1 MDKVARALARAKG
14 QVAAVERMY
23 LTNQPC
29 LSIVQQLAAAKEAL
43 NRIGREM
50 LKAEACRMVTKKS
63 EKAKLEKVLKRLF
76 KS

>member
-1 MDKVARALARAKG
+1 MDKVAQALARAKG

-23 LTNQPC
+23 LAKKPC
-29 LSIVQQLAAAKEAL
+29 LAVVQQLAAAKEAL

-50 LKAEACRMVTKKS
+50 LKAEACQLVTKPS
-63 EKAKLEKVLKRLF
+63 EKTKLEQVLKSLF

>member
-1 MDKVARALARAKG
+1 MDKIAKALARAKG

-23 LTNQPC
+23 LAKKPC
-29 LSIVQQLAAAKEAL
+29 LTIVQQLAAAKEAL

-50 LKAEACRMVTKKS
+50 LKVEACQLVTNKT
-63 EKAKLEKVLKRLF
+63 EKTKLEQVLKRLF

>member
-1 MDKVARALARAKG
+1 MDKIAKALARAKG

-23 LTNQPC
+23 LAGKPC
-29 LSIVQQLAAAKEAL
+29 LEIVQQLAAAKEAL

-50 LKAEACRMVTKKS
+50 LKNEACQLVTKSS
-63 EKAKLEKVLKRLF
+63 EKRKLEKVLKRLF

>member
-1 MDKVARALARAKG
+1 MNKVAKALARAKG

-23 LTNQPC
+23 LTKQPC
-29 LSIVQQLAAAKEAL
+29 LTVVQQLAAAKEAL

-50 LKAEACRMVTKKS
+50 LKAEACQLVTNEGKKN
-63 EKAKLEKVLKRLF
+63 KLKQVLQRLF

>member
-1 MDKVARALARAKG
+1 MDKIAKALARAKG

-23 LTNQPC
+23 LAQKPC

-43 NRIGREM
+43 NRIGREL
-50 LKAEACRMVTKKS
+50 LKAEACQLVTNKK
-63 EKAKLEKVLKRLF
+63 EKTKLEQVLKRLF

>member
-1 MDKVARALARAKG
+1 MNKTAKALARARG

-23 LTNQPC
+23 QDGRPC
-29 LSIVQQLAAAKEAL
+29 LEVVQQLAAAKEAL

-50 LKAEACRMVTKKS
+50 LKDEACQLVTNRQ
-63 EKAKLEKVLKRLF
+63 EKTKLDQVLQRLF

>member
-1 MDKVARALARAKG
+1 MDNIQKALVRAKG
-14 QVAAVERMY
+14 QVVAVERMY
-23 LTNQPC
+23 LEKKPC

-50 LKAEACRMVTKKS
+50 LKEEACQLVTKRS
-63 EKAKLEKVLKRLF
+63 EKIKLEQVLKSLF